1 MKCSL
6 NLHVFRCGVQVYVAY
21 SIAPSQAAA
30 KLPVKGG
37 CEVLSNKNKRKK
49 SGSGSKQHVQHKT
62 EEPSSL
68 EDPRFL
74 DDLDAMLGC
83 VERTRPSPDLVITS

>member
-1 MKCSL
+1 MKWSL
-6 NLHVFRCGVQVYVAY
+6 NLNVFRCGVQVYVAY

-49 SGSGSKQHVQHKT
+49 SGSKQHVQHKA

-74 DDLDAMLGC
+74 DDLDALLGC
-83 VERTRPSPDLVITS
+83 VERTRPSLDSVITS